1 MKNRWFTKEE
11 FTEGLDMKALQI
23 SGILICLFAGFM
35 CVLNLFTKDTGV
47 AAVNGMV
54 FGAWHYLYNS

>member
-23 SGILICLFAGFM
+23 FGGLICLFSGFM
-35 CVLNLFTKDTGV
+35 CLLNLYTKDMTV
-47 AAVNGMV
+47 ALVNGMV
-54 FGAWHYLYNS
+54 FNT